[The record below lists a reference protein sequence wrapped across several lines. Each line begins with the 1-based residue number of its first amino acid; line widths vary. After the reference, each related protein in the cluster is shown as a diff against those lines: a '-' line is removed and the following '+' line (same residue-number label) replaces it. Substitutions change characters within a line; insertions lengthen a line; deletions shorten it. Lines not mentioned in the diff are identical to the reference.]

1 MKRIF
6 EIFSGQLSARL
17 NNKLLGTFVFVAIG
31 FHAKD
36 IVKFLL
42 SDDLYRLNYLN
53 NINFSWANFGWI
65 IFFTCIY
72 VLVTDFFLPFIQGH
86 LDKVKYDYIDE
97 KRLQAEEE
105 ANLTKIKAGIT
116 YQEKA
121 LDREMLS
128 WIEDRNTINTKVD
141 KLTTALAT
149 AEETVRKYEKQIQ
162 DLSIQLQNAQPAAE
176 NYKTYTRIIESIDYS
191 LYSKL
196 FTNAMVSSRLLG
208 DHEDTL
214 SMLNELKPVVEGLP
228 NLEFHKYNNFVV
240 NIQTYIEI
248 TRKLND
254 SYPDNFLKE
263 MDALT
268 DIVDEILDG
277 SAKQKTYSERK
288 TAEQSLELAPNP
300 LVSDSA

>member
-17 NNKLLGTFVFVAIG
+17 NNKLLGTFVFIAIG

-42 SDDLYRLNYLN
+42 SDDLYRFNYLN
-53 NINFSWANFGWI
+53 NMNFSWVAFGWI
-65 IFFTCIY
+65 ISFTCIY
-72 VLVTDFFLPFIQGH
+72 VLVTDFCLPFIQGH

-97 KRLQAEEE
+97 KRLQAEKE

-128 WIEDRNTINTKVD
+128 WIEDRNTINTKVN
-141 KLTTALAT
+141 KLTTDLAT

-162 DLSIQLQNAQPAAE
+162 DLSLQLQNAQPAAE

-196 FTNAMVSSRLLG
+196 FKNAMVSSRLLG

-277 SAKQKTYSERK
+277 SAKQKTYSEAK

-300 LVSDSA
+300 LVSGSD